1 MYAALMSNSNPH
13 GEDKIEFKIL
23 DYSAVGS
30 DTVVFKLE
38 DQTIVKVKVSIERVG
53 VATNY
58 RNPDGSPHYAVNTS
72 VKLYVVPFDKKFAI
86 PKSQVGIQTPD
97 MAGRE
102 TPSHIA

>member
-1 MYAALMSNSNPH
+1 MS
-13 GEDKIEFKIL
+13 GRLTQEDKIEFKIL
-23 DYSAVGS
+23 DYSPVGT

-72 VKLYVVPFDKKFAI
+72 VKLYVVPFDKKFAL
-86 PKSQVGIQTPD
+86 PRNQVGVQFQESGEKDP
-97 MAGRE
+97 
-102 TPSHIA
+102 PSHIA